1 MDILCTAYVCPVI
14 LNSTCV
20 FYEGDTLLY
29 TGITAND
36 SIQVALQKID
46 AKFAQSQIGYAF
58 NNGVYQATTGAP
70 VGLGGSLAA
79 NTSIGGNY
87 TLTFVGN
94 VQAAKH
100 IVTGGNS
107 FQFQKGDGTLDS
119 TAYQT
124 AGSYIT
130 ALTGDVTAS
139 GPGSAAASLATVNS
153 TPGTYGSASFIPV
166 VTVDG
171 KGRVTSL
178 TTTAIAV
185 PSGVLS
191 FIGDVYGSGSTGS
204 PTTLT
209 LTDVNSNIYTSLSF
223 LKIKVNSKGLVT
235 GATPVTDLDIN
246 SVLGYTPLT
255 NARTLSI
262 NGVTYDLSANR
273 SWVSVS
279 NVSAVAGTG
288 IAVSVSNPTTTP
300 EISIT
305 NTAPDRLVTIS
316 QGNNISVSGT
326 YPNFTI
332 SNTAPT
338 SNWYGAFSSTVTQAV
353 TGANQATAITYNNAE
368 ITNQITYSG
377 SRITVQNTGI
387 YEIGYSLQIEVTSGG
402 ALVDVDIWLKKNGTS
417 IIRTDSII
425 GLQSNS
431 GKQLPYVS
439 IIDSATAN
447 DYYEVFFAS
456 TSANTQITAVV
467 ANSIHPAAPSII
479 TNIKQIGVFFGAPD
493 VSGTINYLPKFTS
506 TTSMGNSNIQD
517 SGTLI
522 TLGSNTTISSGGL
535 GIGTSS
541 LSDTVFNILKTLTGT
556 TTQYGIA
563 ANYTISSGVTAN
575 AILNN
580 TYPNTQ
586 NATFT
591 LGNLFHYKATQGV
604 FGASSTVTNQ
614 YGFFVD
620 SNLIGAT
627 NDYGFYG
634 NIPSGTNMWNLYM
647 AGAAKNYL
655 AGSLLIGTVTD
666 AGYKLDVVGTTRI
679 SGVTTLS
686 NLAGTGSR
694 VVVADASGVLSA
706 SNALSGYVTGSG
718 TTNTVPKFTSANVIG
733 NSNITDSG
741 TSISLNSDTVINGL
755 LSGTVTKVLPTGNTI
770 AGFTYNITGSA
781 NGWNLLNRNTWN
793 FNDDAFTFG
802 GMSVYNNNIYIN
814 RSSTSSNGFVIYES
828 TIYNNGTATQSLISY
843 NTNSFGTGN
852 YSSYIAYNIGSTG
865 TVSNTNSYTS
875 YFGFNM
881 SQTPQNNVTNY
892 YGINIADFTG
902 SSLSRALNLNL
913 SSGTNKYNIYAG
925 GTASNYLSGS
935 LVIGTTSL
943 NASAKLQ
950 VDSTTQGFLPPRMT
964 STQRLAISSPAAGL
978 IVFDTT
984 TLKSYTYDGTTWNA
998 HY

>member
-29 TGITAND
+29 TGITTND

-119 TAYQT
+119 TAYQ
-124 AGSYIT
+124 AVGSYIT
-130 ALTGDVTAS
+130 ALTGDITAS

-153 TPGTYGSASFIPV
+153 TPGTYGSSSLIPV

-191 FIGDVYGSGSTGS
+191 FVGDVYGSGLTGS

-223 LKIKVNSKGLVT
+223 LKLKVNSKGLVT

-246 SVLGYTPLT
+246 SVLGYTPVT

-273 SWVSVS
+273 SWLSVS
-279 NVSAVAGTG
+279 NVSAIAGTG
-288 IAVSVSNPTTTP
+288 ISVSVSNPTTTP

-387 YEIGYSLQIEVTSGG
+387 YEIGYSLQIEVTSG
-402 ALVDVDIWLKKNGTS
+402 ASLVDVDIWLKKNGTS
-417 IIRTDSII
+417 IVRTDSII

-439 IIDSATAN
+439 IIDSANAN
-447 DYYEVFFAS
+447 DYYEVLFAS
-456 TSANTQITAVV
+456 TSANTQVTAVV

-479 TNIKQIGVFFGAPD
+479 TNIKQIGVFFGTSS
-493 VSGTINYLPKFTS
+493 VSGTVNYVPKFT
-506 TTSMGNSNIQD
+506 TTSSIGNSNIQD

-522 TLGSNTTISSGGL
+522 TLGSNTYVNGL
-535 GIGTSS
+535 
-541 LSDTVFNILKTLTGT
+541 LSVGATPIVGYSVYINKNITGNAT
-556 TTQYGIA
+556 ASYGIA
-563 ANYTISSGVTAN
+563 NTGAVLSDVTGTVYGIINQSNTEASSFTLSNYTHYGTSQGNIGAGS
-575 AILNN
+575 AI
-580 TYPNTQ
+580 
-586 NATFT
+586 
-591 LGNLFHYKATQGV
+591 
-604 FGASSTVTNQ
+604 TNQ
-614 YGFFVD
+614 YGFVVGSD
-620 SNLIGAT
+620 IVGAT
-627 NDYGFYG
+627 NNFGFRG
-634 NIPSGTNMWNLYM
+634 VIPSGTNRWNIYM
-647 AGAAKNYL
+647 DGTANNYL
-655 AGSLLIGTVTD
+655 A
-666 AGYKLDVVGTTRI
+666 
-679 SGVTTLS
+679 
-686 NLAGTGSR
+686 
-694 VVVADASGVLSA
+694 
-706 SNALSGYVTGSG
+706 
-718 TTNTVPKFTSANVIG
+718 
-733 NSNITDSG
+733 
-741 TSISLNSDTVINGL
+741 
-755 LSGTVTKVLPTGNTI
+755 
-770 AGFTYNITGSA
+770 
-781 NGWNLLNRNTWN
+781 
-793 FNDDAFTFG
+793 
-802 GMSVYNNNIYIN
+802 
-814 RSSTSSNGFVIYES
+814 
-828 TIYNNGTATQSLISY
+828 
-843 NTNSFGTGN
+843 
-852 YSSYIAYNIGSTG
+852 
-865 TVSNTNSYTS
+865 
-875 YFGFNM
+875 
-881 SQTPQNNVTNY
+881 
-892 YGINIADFTG
+892 
-902 SSLSRALNLNL
+902 
-913 SSGTNKYNIYAG
+913 
-925 GTASNYLSGS
+925 GS

-984 TLKSYTYDGTTWNA
+984 TLKSYTYDGTSWNA